1 MARVAESPAL
11 GGATLDFERQLWGTA
26 DKLRGH
32 MDAAEYKHVVLGHT
46 SFAPTCAV
54 SSAACCAA
62 TATRPTNRKP
72 PRTSSSSK
80 PS

>member
-11 GGATLDFERQLWGTA
+11 GGATLDIERQLWGTA

-32 MDAAEYKHVVLGHT
+32 MDAAEYKHVVLGYT
-46 SFAPTCAV
+46 SFAPICAAA
-54 SSAACCAA
+54 SSAA